1 MHERYLQSIR
11 TEIKLVGKSNIDDM
25 LQITYSFKG
34 NGLVFKVLDS

>member
-25 LQITYSFKG
+25 LKHK
-34 NGLVFKVLDS
+34 NRDKVSR